1 MSSAEEDAAAV
12 VDEAGTDTEAE
23 EPNVSAT
30 QPAAAAA
37 PPTVLA
43 SPQPVRAASPVR
55 AAAVPAAPAA
65 TISPKRKSSVG
76 FIRPAEKLHVQ
87 ARDPETALLLKALQD
102 VYNTK
107 LKPVEELWSFNHY
120 HQDAMT
126 TADLE
131 AKPQVL
137 LLGQYSTGK
146 TSFIR
151 YMLGRDF
158 PGMHIGPEPST
169 EAFQVSFLQYACLI
183 EYSCSKLT
191 TPDDFWHSA
200 WVQVLKHSVRMCI
213 LRSCSQHSI
222 RTLARYTR
230 LSN

>member
-1 MSSAEEDAAAV
+1 LGHHSLARHVAEKPLARIAVGALAASLCVGLCLCLLCGIYLTTSMSSAEEDAAVV

-23 EPNVSAT
+23 EQNVSDTQAPAT
-30 QPAAAAA
+30 AA
-37 PPTVLA
+37 PTVPA
-43 SPQPVRAASPVR
+43 SPQPARAASPQPARAASPVR
-55 AAAVPAAPAA
+55 AAAAPAA
-65 TISPKRKSSVG
+65 AAPTVSPKRKSSVG
-76 FIRPAEKLHVQ
+76 FARPAEKLHVQ
-87 ARDPETALLLKALQD
+87 ARDPETAVLLKALQD

-107 LKPVEELWSFNHY
+107 LKPVEDLWSFNHY

-169 EAFQVSFLQYACLI
+169 EAFQVSLL
-183 EYSCSKLT
+183 
-191 TPDDFWHSA
+191 
-200 WVQVLKHSVRMCI
+200 
-213 LRSCSQHSI
+213 
-222 RTLARYTR
+222 
-230 LSN
+230 

>member
-1 MSSAEEDAAAV
+1 MSSAEGDAAAV
-12 VDEAGTDTEAE
+12 VDEAGSDTEIE
-23 EPNVSAT
+23 EGYVSDEAPAT
-30 QPAAAAA
+30 AAA
-37 PPTVLA
+37 TVLA
-43 SPQPVRAASPVR
+43 APQPVRAASPVR
-55 AAAVPAAPAA
+55 AAAPPAVPASSQPVRAASPVRAAAPAA
-65 TISPKRKSSVG
+65 AASSISPKRKSSVG
-76 FIRPAEKLHVQ
+76 FTRPAEKLHIQ
-87 ARDPETALLLKALQD
+87 ARDPETAVLLKALQD
-102 VYNTK
+102 VYSNK

-169 EAFQVSFLQYACLI
+169 EAFQVSN
-183 EYSCSKLT
+183 T
-191 TPDDFWHSA
+191 N
-200 WVQVLKHSVRMCI
+200 RM
-213 LRSCSQHSI
+213 RP
-222 RTLARYTR
+222 
-230 LSN
+230 